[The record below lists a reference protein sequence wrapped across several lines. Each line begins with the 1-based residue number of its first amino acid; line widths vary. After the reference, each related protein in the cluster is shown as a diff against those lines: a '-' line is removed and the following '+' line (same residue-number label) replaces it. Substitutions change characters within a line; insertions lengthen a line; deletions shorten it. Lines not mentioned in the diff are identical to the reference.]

1 MMNAVPG
8 NVERTELLHKGKA
21 NNVYATTNPNVL
33 ELEASD
39 RISAGNGAKT
49 DVIGG
54 KGEANNLVSMA
65 IFQQL
70 NEKGI
75 PTHYIGPGS
84 NAASK
89 YVWKADQILLEV
101 IFRFK
106 TKGSFTKRY
115 ECEDM
120 KPFDG
125 VYIEYTYKSDNA
137 GDPVIPESA
146 IVQLGILTRRE
157 LGYIEYITEQVALF
171 LKEFFA
177 KCNGDLIDGKIEFG
191 RLPNGQIAVTD
202 EISPDTCRI
211 LDKETGNSLDKDRF
225 RQDMGG
231 VAEAYQEMAKRVAG
245 LTEKKPSTESG
256 GCAYAG

>member
-1 MMNAVPG
+1 MKNANLGDVK
-8 NVERTELLHKGKA
+8 RTELLHAGKA
-21 NNVYATTNPNVL
+21 NNVYLTTNPDIL

-39 RISAGNGAKT
+39 RISAGNGVKT
-49 DVIGG
+49 DVIEG
-54 KGEANNLVSMA
+54 KGEANNLISMA

-89 YVWKADQILLEV
+89 LVWKADQILLEV

-106 TKGSFTKRY
+106 ATGSFAKRY
-115 ECEDM
+115 ECESM

-125 VYIEYTYKSDNA
+125 VYVEYTYKSDNA
-137 GDPVIPESA
+137 GDPVIPAEA
-146 IVQLGILTRRE
+146 IVALGILTKRE
-157 LGYIEYITEQVALF
+157 LGYVEYITEQVALF
-171 LKEFFA
+171 LKDFFA

-191 RLPNGQIAVTD
+191 KLPNGQIAVTD

-211 LDKETGNSLDKDRF
+211 LDKETGASLDKDRF
-225 RQDMGG
+225 RKDMGG
-231 VAEAYQEMAKRVAG
+231 VAEAYKEIAKRVAG
-245 LTEKKPSTESG
+245 ISEE
-256 GCAYAG
+256 A